1 MKLKEFLL
9 KEEKE
14 KHAVLAFG
22 RMNPPTT
29 GHGVLVDKVKEIAKQ
44 HKATHHVVLS
54 HSQDKAKNPLSPA
67 QKLTHARRF
76 FPGTNLSVSSKEHPT
91 FLHHAAEL
99 HKKGVTH
106 LHMVAGSDRVEEYK
120 KKLAQ
125 YNGTHKDALYNFKH
139 IEVHSAGERDPD
151 AEGTEGMSASKMR
164 KHAGAGNFDEFKK
177 GIPAHVPEHHAKEL
191 YNHVRKGMSVKES
204 VKLDLPLD
212 DLFEQTLNEGV
223 HDKSIFKAV
232 FLAGGPGSGKDYV
245 LSNTLD
251 GHGLTEIN
259 SDKALEYL
267 MDKKGL
273 DKTMPASEKEV
284 REVVRGKAKNMTELR
299 QRLALLGR
307 NGLIINGTGDDVEKI
322 RKIKERLEEIGY
334 ETHMVAVNT
343 ADEVSKQ
350 RNIERGASG
359 GRTVPENI
367 RKQKWDAVQNARP
380 EFAKMFGDNYTE
392 FDNSEDLRKATPDV
406 VKAKKDEMLEIF
418 KKVKAFTSKH
428 PSHPAADLWVAHEM
442 SKKDTL
448 GAPKDGADK
457 SPNKESAAYQQAMK
471 LGLKYFGFGRYG
483 KDGVVTHHSV
493 NDKLVASVKEDLDSQ
508 FDNFLTEAVTI
519 SVTADTP
526 EEATKTMQLLTGDH
540 DVPVQE
546 PEDDQYEMSD
556 MSARNLLTFGQSIGV
571 IEPQVSAGSVN
582 IMPRMNTEDKKPILM
597 TGKDGKIRVFALRS
611 AAAKEAHVNGGSVVK
626 SEKGYVVKLKE
637 DTNVEETIR
646 LIQEETGTST
656 STSSTSSTSGA
667 GRTKGGT
674 STGITESCGSKD
686 GGNNA
691 SSKPKIYLSQAKKS
705 FKANIK
711 EIDAGT
717 EVGLSM
723 ASSGENLNRSTTSV
737 RAKTAEGLASDD
749 TGISTSAK
757 KEDELS
763 KQGISLTTFKS
774 KTYI

>member
-54 HSQDKAKNPLSPA
+54 HSQDKAKNPLSPS

-76 FPGTNLSVSSKEHPT
+76 FPGTNVTVASKEHPT

-106 LHMVAGSDRVEEYK
+106 LHMVAGSDRVDEYK

-125 YNGTHKDALYNFKH
+125 YNGTHKGALYNFKH

-164 KHAGAGNFDEFKK
+164 KHAGEGKYAEFKK
-177 GIPAHVPEHHAKEL
+177 GIPSHVPDHHAKEL

-212 DLFEQTLNEGV
+212 DLFEQTINEGV

-259 SDKALEYL
+259 SDKALEFL

-284 REVVRGKAKNMTELR
+284 REIVRGKAKNMTELR

-307 NGLIINGTGDDVEKI
+307 NGLIINGTGDDLEKI
-322 RKIKERLEEIGY
+322 RKIKERLEEMGY
-334 ETHMVAVNT
+334 DTHMIAVNT

-350 RNIERGASG
+350 RNIERGSSG
-359 GRTVPENI
+359 GRTVPEDI
-367 RKQKWDAVQNARP
+367 RKAKWDAVQNARP
-380 EFAKMFGDNYTE
+380 EFAKMFGKNYTE
-392 FDNSEDLRKATPDV
+392 FDNSEDLRKASPDV
-406 VKAKKDEMLEIF
+406 VKSKKDEMLDIF
-418 KKVKAFTSKH
+418 KKIKSFTSTP
-428 PSHPAADLWVAHEM
+428 PSHPSANLWVSHEM

-448 GAPKDGADK
+448 GVPKDGSDK

-483 KDGVVTHHSV
+483 KDGVITHHSV
-493 NDKLVASVKEDLDSQ
+493 NDNLVASTSVKEDLNMQ
-508 FDNFLTEAVTI
+508 FDSFLMESVSIT
-519 SVTADTP
+519 VTADTP
-526 EEATKTMQLLTGDH
+526 EEVMKTMQLLSNDN
-540 DVPVQE
+540 DLPVQE
-546 PEDDQYEMSD
+546 PEDDYIELSGVD
-556 MSARNLLTFGQSIGV
+556 AKNLLTFGQSMSV

-582 IMPRMNTEDKKPILM
+582 IMPKLNTEEAKSRFM
-597 TGKDGKIRVFALRS
+597 TGKDGKIRIFILRS
-611 AAAKEAHVNGGSVVK
+611 AAAKEAHVNGGSVSKVK
-626 SEKGYVVKLKE
+626 NGYVVKLKE
-637 DTNVEETIR
+637 ENYVQNTIKF
-646 LIQEETGTST
+646 IQEEAGTDCGSTGNSQRGTGERIAESYGRENGRDN
-656 STSSTSSTSGA
+656 TSS
-667 GRTKGGT
+667 K
-674 STGITESCGSKD
+674 SKI
-686 GGNNA
+686 N
-691 SSKPKIYLSQAKKS
+691 LSQAKKI
-705 FKANIK
+705 FKSNLK

-717 EVGLSM
+717 EIGLPM
-723 ASSGENLNRSTTSV
+723 AGTGENMLRG
-737 RAKTAEGLASDD
+737 KT
-749 TGISTSAK
+749 
-757 KEDELS
+757 
-763 KQGISLTTFKS
+763 
-774 KTYI
+774 